1 MPYPNKSGDVIRTYL
16 SLERDFKD
24 QAAKLTEQRN
34 GVRKGRLGM
43 DWGGGVGLEVSPV
56 PPLMNSLSVA
66 PCMHSNPTVHSL
78 PGSI

>member
-43 DWGGGVGLEVSPV
+43 DWGGGGGVGSVPCATSDELPVSC
-56 PPLMNSLSVA
+56 PLHA
-66 PCMHSNPTVHSL
+66 F
-78 PGSI
+78 